1 MGMSLPLPL
10 AEVIPMTNA
19 AYRAMVR
26 AKESDKT
33 SDDVW
38 DEVKETT
45 AKHDWDTENM
55 LDEESDGVPPQHA
68 ADD

>member
-1 MGMSLPLPL
+1 
-10 AEVIPMTNA
+10 MTNA

-26 AKESDKT
+26 GKQSDRT

-38 DEVKETT
+38 DEVKGTT

-55 LDEESDGVPPQHA
+55 LDDESDGVAPQHA